1 MQPCPSYR
9 KLMSHVGCVTYTPCF
24 DPPIYL
30 SACPRHFFFFSFTL
44 YENAREL
51 HKYTREQKKKGAG
64 GEGTGFDGELDNFQG
79 PTLSSLS
86 KLVRLGCNF
95 LPLIHTDLLF
105 GQNMDDIFRL

>member
-1 MQPCPSYR
+1 MSGTPLICLASISDISKRVSPSY
-9 KLMSHVGCVTYTPCF
+9 
-24 DPPIYL
+24 
-30 SACPRHFFFFSFTL
+30 FFSSFML
-44 YENAREL
+44 HENAREL
-51 HKYTREQKKKGAG
+51 HKYTREQKKKGA